1 MTANNSIRQK
11 NLNIDLQKMHDHSM
25 FFFDSF
31 GRLIAEWSAIERA
44 FYTWFASVSGMK
56 EGMARSI
63 FYSGK
68 SFNSRADMLEAAF
81 GNQSNMP
88 PLDLEFV
95 KASLKKARA
104 YSAFRNSVV
113 HGEPTL
119 DILHNNSPEAVLQ
132 LVLTQGK
139 DFLGATA
146 ITIEDLDAG
155 LESFS
160 ELKGLLHDMF
170 PKNRKP
176 DADPEECLKRVREL
190 PNPPN
195 SRKIRSA
202 EEFDKLSPEEQKTE
216 NERVIRFRAMAGMG
230 QGAGVR
236 VRSRRPI
243 QPQPQKG

>member
-1 MTANNSIRQK
+1 MTTNNTPQQK
-11 NLNIDLQKMHDHSM
+11 KININLEQMHDHSM
-25 FFFDSF
+25 CFFDSF

-88 PLDLEFV
+88 PLDLDFI

-119 DILHNNSPEAVLQ
+119 DILHNYSPQADLQ
-132 LVLTQGK
+132 LILTQGK
-139 DFLGATA
+139 DFIGSSA
-146 ITIEDLDAG
+146 ITIDDLDAG

-160 ELKGLLHDMF
+160 ELKGFLHDMF

-176 DADPEECLKRVREL
+176 DANLEEYLRRVREL

-195 SRKIRSA
+195 SRKTRSA
-202 EEFDKLSPEEQKTE
+202 EEFDKLTPDEQEE
-216 NERVIRFRAMAGMG
+216 ERQRIIRFRAMAGMG

-236 VRSRRPI
+236 VRARKSLP
-243 QPQPQKG
+243 PQGG